1 MPSPSFVGLT
11 EMTQV
16 RKVRVAIRADGV
28 DYEGYVHLV
37 EEGMR
42 VQDVLNDPRPF
53 LNMTE
58 VVLQDHTY
66 PYVALNKGAITHL
79 MVLEAVAAEGSAR
92 GPATPAPKPPSTLSP
107 AAMAAARQP
116 TVPAAGPSTLPAPPP
131 RPAGDP
137 PTQPFPKESI
147 GPRSGGLDD
156 DLLLDEDDGDDI
168 DPDDLERDVGALITG
183 SSR

>member
-16 RKVRVAIRADGV
+16 RKVRVAIRADGA

-58 VVLQDHTY
+58 VVLQDRMF

-79 MVLEAVAAEGSAR
+79 MVLEALPAEGTAR
-92 GPATPAPKPPSTLSP
+92 ASEEAPAAAAAPAGLSP
-107 AAMAAARQP
+107 AA
-116 TVPAAGPSTLPAPPP
+116 PSN
-131 RPAGDP
+131 G
-137 PTQPFPKESI
+137 
-147 GPRSGGLDD
+147 
-156 DLLLDEDDGDDI
+156 
-168 DPDDLERDVGALITG
+168 
-183 SSR
+183 